1 MPSNQFEQFIK
12 DLLDHANAADALRN
26 ITEKNLMQG
35 DSSLESKV
43 DNFLLEYQLESQFN
57 PMGYSDDVKRI
68 SILDR
73 VHQLKDLLDRNLVD
87 HDHPHYISFQ
97 ICLKYI
103 HNGYAL
109 NKYALEYLN
118 QIYKQYA

>member
-12 DLLDHANAADALRN
+12 DLLDQASTADALRE

-35 DSSLESKV
+35 ESTLETKV

-57 PMGYSDDVKRI
+57 PAGYSDDAKRN

-73 VHQLKDLLDRNLVD
+73 VHRLKDILDRSLID
-87 HDHPHYISFQ
+87 HDHPHYISVQ

>member
-12 DLLDHANAADALRN
+12 DLLDHAAASDALRG
-26 ITEKNLMQG
+26 ITERNISDG

-57 PMGYSDDVKRI
+57 PVGYSDDVKRN

-73 VHQLKDLLDRNLVD
+73 VHRLKDILDRNLID
-87 HDHPHYISFQ
+87 HDHPHYISVQ
-97 ICLKYI
+97 ICKKYI
-103 HNGYAL
+103 HDGYAL

-118 QIYKQYA
+118 QIYKHYA